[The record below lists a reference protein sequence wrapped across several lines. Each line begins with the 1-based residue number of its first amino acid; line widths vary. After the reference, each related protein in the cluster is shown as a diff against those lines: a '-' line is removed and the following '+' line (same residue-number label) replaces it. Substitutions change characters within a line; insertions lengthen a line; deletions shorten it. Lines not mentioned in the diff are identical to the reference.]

1 MEITQNVLNQWVSEK
16 IKREI
21 KSIMRQ
27 MNMEKQ
33 TPQLPQCSKF
43 RCERD
48 VNGDQYLH

>member
-43 RCERD
+43 RCKRD